1 MPYYFWICPAS
12 TAEHDQPGP
21 RVPLRMRIVQLQ
33 LFVGVSMILF
43 TMFNEVVVVVVV
55 ALDE

>member
-43 TMFNEVVVVVVV
+43 TMFNEVVIVVVV
-55 ALDE
+55 LDE